1 MPILVS
7 TPGTRNLDE
16 VRTDAPRKATQNSKW
31 EVLQREDPYV
41 HIAQVNPGSHVD
53 AHSHSTSEV
62 MIILEGSVKVGD
74 TDCTAGS
81 IAIIPAHEVYSL
93 DVGEQG
99 VTFAVVRP
107 TTARFEER

>member
-7 TPGTRNLDE
+7 TPQTRNLDE
-16 VRTDAPRKATQNSKW
+16 VRTDAPRKATENSKW

-41 HIAQVNPGSHVD
+41 HIAQVNAGSHVD

-62 MIILEGSVKVGD
+62 MIVLEGSVTVGGS
-74 TDCTAGS
+74 TCTAGS

-93 DVGEQG
+93 DVGDQG

-107 TTARFEER
+107 TSAKFEER

>member
-1 MPILVS
+1 MPIVVN
-7 TPGTRNLDE
+7 TPQTRNMQE
-16 VRTDAPRKATQNSKW
+16 VHTDAPRKATQNSVW
-31 EVLQREDPYV
+31 EVIQRDDPYV
-41 HIAQVNPGSHVD
+41 HVTRVNAGSHVD

-62 MIILEGSVKVGD
+62 MIVLEGSVRVGD
-74 TDCTAGS
+74 TDCSAGS

-107 TTARFEER
+107 ATAKFEER